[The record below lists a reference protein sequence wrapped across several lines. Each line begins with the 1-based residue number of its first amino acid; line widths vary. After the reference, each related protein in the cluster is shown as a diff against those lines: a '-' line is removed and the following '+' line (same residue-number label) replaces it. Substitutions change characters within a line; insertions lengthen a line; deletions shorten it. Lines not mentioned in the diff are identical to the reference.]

1 MAFSPSKFKTGLSTG
16 GGTAR
21 PSLYKIKINE
31 GIGSLSFSDTETLLV
46 KAASLPASN
55 IAPLTVNY
63 AGRAYKWQGL
73 RTYDNWSVTVIN
85 DESFSIRN
93 KMMEWMRQISGQMD
107 GKRTTQYGK
116 TGETLFDGDATVT
129 QLMTDGDELE
139 SYKMFSLWPT

>member
-1 MAFSPSKFKTGLSTG
+1 MAFSPSKFKTGLSSG

-55 IAPLTVNY
+55 IAPLAVNY
-63 AGRAYKWQGL
+63 AGRAYKWQGF

-93 KMMEWMRQISGQMD
+93 KMMEWMRQISGKMTGENKGNYND
-107 GKRTTQYGK
+107 RRTTQ
-116 TGETLFDGDATVT
+116 
-129 QLMTDGDELE
+129 
-139 SYKMFSLWPT
+139 